1 MSGAQAS
8 LAAAAV
14 SNPMFQNAMKKS
26 VFEAISGEETD
37 NPDAIAAKDAETMN
51 ALEGV
56 DAKELSQIKQWYYRL
71 RVAMIEAI
79 VQTYVYY
86 RHPKFEKYMMKLHYY
101 DKVKPGNRSLV

>member
-56 DAKELSQIKQWYYRL
+56 DAKELSQIKQW
-71 RVAMIEAI
+71 
-79 VQTYVYY
+79 
-86 RHPKFEKYMMKLHYY
+86 
-101 DKVKPGNRSLV
+101 